1 MWDPVGTQNFLRVP
15 SSRISA
21 LCLPPLLATPTDDDW
36 AQNGASQPMGQ
47 SDFGVVDGSGQI
59 FSMYL
64 EMAEEEDKKMTES
77 WKADAEGVLVFVR
90 LCFLVLYFKLTPI
103 GRLVY
108 SPLLSPLYS
117 RCRSGISNRTR
128 RTRPIS
134 TLPIYTSFLPTP
146 ILAPIDPIFPLSFPL
161 PRLRFLRRASQF
173 G

>member
-1 MWDPVGTQNFLRVP
+1 MGTQNFLRVP
-15 SSRISA
+15 SFHLSARA
-21 LCLPPLLATPTDDDW
+21 LCSPPSLATPTDADW
-36 AQNGASQPMGQ
+36 AQNGASQPKGQ
-47 SDFGVVDGSGQI
+47 SDFRVLDGSGQI

-90 LCFLVLYFKLTPI
+90 LCLLVPYFKLTPI

-117 RCRSGISNRTR
+117 RCRSRISDRTR
-128 RTRPIS
+128 RTRPTS

-146 ILAPIDPIFPLSFPL
+146 INPIFPLPFSL
-161 PRLRFLRRASQF
+161 PRLRFLHRALPF